1 MVRIII
7 AEDHIVLR
15 QGLRLLLEQSD
26 DFLVVGEASNGAE
39 ALDILARTPADV
51 VLMDVNMP
59 VIDGYEATRQV
70 RLLYPNTKVI
80 ALSMH
85 NNMPYVQKMLECGA
99 SGYLLK
105 TSTNEELSAAVKLV
119 ASGTR
124 YISSDLSV
132 QILEQ
137 NMKPETEKER
147 WPGEDKGLSKR
158 EVEVLTLVAEGLTN
172 AEIADKLF
180 TSRRTI
186 ETHRQNIMEKT
197 KAKNT
202 PNLIK
207 YAIENNIIRFEGQK

>member
-1 MVRIII
+1 MVRIVI
-7 AEDHIVLR
+7 AEDHVVLR
-15 QGLRLLLEQSD
+15 QGLRLLLEQTA
-26 DFLVVGEASNGAE
+26 DFLVVGEAGNGAE
-39 ALDILARTPADV
+39 ALDILSRTPADV

-59 VIDGYEATRQV
+59 VMDGYEATRQI
-70 RLLYPNTKVI
+70 RLLHPNTKVI

-85 NNMPYVQKMLECGA
+85 NNMPYVQKMLELGA

-132 QILEQ
+132 KILEQ
-137 NMKPETEKER
+137 SMKPELEER
-147 WPGEDKGLSKR
+147 WPGEEKGLSKR

-207 YAIENNIIRFEGQK
+207 YAIENNIIRLESQKR